1 MSNRNLLLSSGKQT
15 ISVTLKVINSSGN
28 AIKNAR
34 IEIQELGSFTT
45 DNNGKVSLEG
55 LLENEIYRVTISAPG
70 YTSISNR
77 FATNTDPVQEYTFVL
92 QVALPSVETILVT
105 REPEYQSFVLTILNG
120 VTVLKVLSAY
130 FIEISEY
137 IGNMSLH
144 NIDNNKYWFF
154 YDFNDD
160 SAPLTYY
167 VGVTPPLIKTYNL
180 WLYGDW
186 NGGDTTFSYSSS
198 INSITPNVTDY

>member
-1 MSNRNLLLSSGKQT
+1 MPNRNLLLSSGKQT

-45 DNNGKVSLEG
+45 DNNGKVFLEG

-105 REPEYQSFVLTILNG
+105 REPEYQSFALTIPNG

-130 FIEISEY
+130 FVESSEY

-144 NIDNNKYWFF
+144 NIDNNKYWFA

-167 VGVTPPLIKTYNL
+167 VGVTPNKTYNL
-180 WLYGDW
+180 RLYGDW
-186 NGGDTTFSYSSS
+186 DGGDTTFSYSSS

>member
-105 REPEYQSFVLTILNG
+105 REPEYQSFALTIPNG

-130 FIEISEY
+130 FVESSEY

-144 NIDNNKYWFF
+144 NIDNNKYWFA

-160 SAPLTYY
+160 YAPLTYY
-167 VGVTPPLIKTYNL
+167 VGVTPNKTYNL
-180 WLYGDW
+180 LLYGDW
-186 NGGDTTFSYSSS
+186 HGGRYDF
-198 INSITPNVTDY
+198 

>member
-105 REPEYQSFVLTILNG
+105 REPEYQSFALTIPNG

-130 FIEISEY
+130 FVESSEY

-144 NIDNNKYWFF
+144 NIDNNKYWCA

-167 VGVTPPLIKTYNL
+167 VGVTPNKTYNL
-180 WLYGDW
+180 LLYGDW
-186 NGGDTTFSYSSS
+186 HGGDTTFSYSSS